1 MRSSFPPSRKQDL
14 RQVTGSGYRQADRR
28 RGSGELHAVP
38 GLRWRGRHARACH
51 RDGASGATAAPG
63 VGRDQLELMAI
74 RGVPEGLDEKPH
86 CQCQRAFANS
96 TEEPIE
102 R

>member
-38 GLRWRGRHARACH
+38 GLRGVVDMHELAIVMAH
-51 RDGASGATAAPG
+51 LAP
-63 VGRDQLELMAI
+63 L
-74 RGVPEGLDEKPH
+74 PH
-86 CQCQRAFANS
+86 PA
-96 TEEPIE
+96 
-102 R
+102 